1 MQHISSVFPS
11 GPICV
16 HRLGEANPDGT
27 RLCAKNNTKFSKFYS
42 LASKIVERRQHK
54 VCNIFLAF
62 FPLARSVCIDW
73 WVKPIRMERGCVQ
86 KTILSFL
93 IFIPW

>member
-1 MQHISSVFPS
+1 MQHISCFFPSGPICVHRLGEVNPDGTRLCAKNNTKFSNFYSLVSKIVERRQPQGLQHISCFFPS

-27 RLCAKNNTKFSKFYS
+27 RLCAKNNT
-42 LASKIVERRQHK
+42 
-54 VCNIFLAF
+54 
-62 FPLARSVCIDW
+62 
-73 WVKPIRMERGCVQ
+73 
-86 KTILSFL
+86 SFL